1 MLFEYYLTVIF
12 MKKTIACLLAAF
24 AVIIFPLQCFAE
36 PEVAEK
42 NDTIEDYAKSSIL
55 MCADTGDIIYEKNAY
70 EHLSPA
76 SVTKIMSILLVL
88 EAIDSGK
95 ISLEDEVPA
104 GENSVKMGGSQIWL
118 ELGEKMTVNE
128 LFKAVVVASANDAC
142 TALGEYIA
150 GSSQAFVKL
159 MNEKAQSLGL
169 ENTCFENCTGLDDT
183 IKNHYSCAYDLAVIA
198 REVLKHDLIYNY
210 STIWLDYLRNGKTE
224 LNNTNKLVN
233 KYDGITGLKTGTTS
247 KAGFCVCATAEREDM
262 NLIAVVLGAD
272 TSEHR
277 FQTASN
283 LLDFGFAE
291 YAVVAPK
298 IDDAKI
304 PPVKIKNGKVKSVVP
319 IYNQTDKL
327 LVKKGDINII
337 YTYEIEDSVSAPVEN
352 GAELGEIS
360 IKNGDDVIK
369 TITLV
374 SPKAIEKI
382 SFNYILIEMLRN
394 I

>member
-1 MLFEYYLTVIF
+1 MLFEYDLTVIF
-12 MKKTIACLLAAF
+12 MKKTIACLLATF
-24 AVIIFPLQCFAE
+24 AVMIFPLQCFAE

-88 EAIDSGK
+88 EAIDSDK

-291 YAVVAPK
+291 YAVVAPQ
-298 IDDAKI
+298 IDEAQI
-304 PPVKIKNGKVKSVVP
+304 TPVKIKNGKVKSVVP

-327 LVKKGDINII
+327 LVKKGDINIT
-337 YTYEIEDSVSAPVEN
+337 YAYEIEDSVSAPVEN

-360 IKNGDDVIK
+360 IKSGDDVIK

>member
-1 MLFEYYLTVIF
+1 MLFEYDLLVIF
-12 MKKTIACLLAAF
+12 MKKTIACLLAVL
-24 AVIIFPLQCFAE
+24 AVILFPLQCFAE
-36 PEVAEK
+36 PEIAEN
-42 NDTIEDYAKSSIL
+42 NDTVEDYAKSSIL

-88 EAIDSGK
+88 EALDSGK
-95 ISLEDEVPA
+95 ISLDDEVSA
-104 GENSVKMGGSQIWL
+104 GENAVKMGGSQIWL
-118 ELGEKMTVNE
+118 EFGEKMTVDE
-128 LFKAVVVASANDAC
+128 LFKAVVIASANDAC

-150 GSSQAFVKL
+150 GSSQAFVKM
-159 MNEKAQSLGL
+159 MNERAQQLGL
-169 ENTCFENCTGLDDT
+169 ENTCFENCTGLDDA

-198 REVLKHDLIYNY
+198 REVLGHDLIYNY
-210 STIWLDYLRNGKTE
+210 STIWLDYLRNGETE

-247 KAGFCVCATAEREDM
+247 KAGFCVCATAEREGM
-262 NLIAVVLGAD
+262 NLIAVVLGAG
-272 TSEHR
+272 TSDER
-277 FQTASN
+277 FQSASN

-291 YAVVAPK
+291 YTVVTPQ
-298 IDDAKI
+298 IDETQI
-304 PPVKIKNGKVKSVVP
+304 TPVKIKNGKIKSVVP

-327 LVKKGDINII
+327 LVMKGNADIT
-337 YTYEIEDSVSAPVEN
+337 YTYEIEESVFAPVEN

-360 IKNGDDVIK
+360 VKSGDSVIK
-369 TITLV
+369 TISLV

-382 SFNYILIEMLRN
+382 SFKYILKEMLRN

>member
-1 MLFEYYLTVIF
+1 MIF
-12 MKKTIACLLAAF
+12 MKKIIACLLAAF

-233 KYDGITGLKTGTTS
+233 KYDGINGLKTGTTS

-291 YAVVAPK
+291 YAVVAPQ
-298 IDDAKI
+298 IDEAQI
-304 PPVKIKNGKVKSVVP
+304 TPVKIKNGKVKSVVP

>member
-1 MLFEYYLTVIF
+1 MLFEYDLTVIF

-24 AVIIFPLQCFAE
+24 AVIIFPLQCFAD
-36 PEVAEK
+36 PEIAEK

-183 IKNHYSCAYDLAVIA
+183 IQNHYSCAYDLAVIA

-291 YAVVAPK
+291 YAVVAPQ
-298 IDDAKI
+298 IDEAQI
-304 PPVKIKNGKVKSVVP
+304 TPVKIKNGKVKSVVP

-327 LVKKGDINII
+327 LVKKGEINIT
-337 YTYEIEDSVSAPVEN
+337 YAYEIEDSVSAPVEN
-352 GAELGEIS
+352 GSELGEIS
-360 IKNGDDVIK
+360 IKSGDDVIK

>member
-1 MLFEYYLTVIF
+1 MLFEYDLTVIF

-24 AVIIFPLQCFAE
+24 AVIIFPLQCFAD

-76 SVTKIMSILLVL
+76 SVTKIMSILIVL

-183 IKNHYSCAYDLAVIA
+183 IQNHYSCAYDLAVIA

-291 YAVVAPK
+291 YAVVAPQ
-298 IDDAKI
+298 IDEAQI
-304 PPVKIKNGKVKSVVP
+304 TPVKIKNGKVKSVVP

-327 LVKKGDINII
+327 LVKKGEINIK
-337 YTYEIEDSVSAPVEN
+337 YAYEIEDSVSAPVEN

-360 IKNGDDVIK
+360 IKSGDDVIK